1 MNVQQAKSFAV
12 DGLGDMSRE
21 DNGPALQAAVRAAA
35 GWLVDHQK
43 PDGHWVGRA
52 ESNACMEAQWC
63 LALWFL
69 GLDDH
74 PLRKRLA
81 QSLLET
87 QRPDGSWQI
96 YHNAPNGDIN
106 TTVEAYAALRS
117 MGHSNEEPELA
128 RALAWIQSKGGLGK
142 VRVFTRYWLALLG
155 EWPWE
160 KTPNPP

>member
-1 MNVQQAKSFAV
+1 MNDLSQT
-12 DGLGDMSRE
+12 GT
-21 DNGPALQAAVRAAA
+21 DNYGNTLDAATRAAA
-35 GWLVDHQK
+35 AWLIARQK

-74 PLRKRLA
+74 PLRRRLA
-81 QSLLET
+81 QSLLKS

-106 TTVEAYAALRS
+106 TTVGLRGSALDGPCERR
-117 MGHSNEEPELA
+117 A
-128 RALAWIQSKGGLGK
+128 RTRACA
-142 VRVFTRYWLALLG
+142 RVD
-155 EWPWE
+155 
-160 KTPNPP
+160 